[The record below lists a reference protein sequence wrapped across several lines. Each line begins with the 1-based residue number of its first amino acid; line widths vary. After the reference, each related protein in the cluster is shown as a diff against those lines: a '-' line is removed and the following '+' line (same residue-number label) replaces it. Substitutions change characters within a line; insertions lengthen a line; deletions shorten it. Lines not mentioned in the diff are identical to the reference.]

1 MALHRIATCDY
12 RKRLDVTGVTV
23 LLDVRAVNRL
33 FLTLKFSLA
42 TTSAYG
48 PSGVVACRRL
58 GPEVDPFI
66 LNCSRACRKEAG
78 DDCSTKAALA
88 AAKVRGTL
96 RRPGNPNAT
105 LDTLASP
112 ADDVCHH

>member
-1 MALHRIATCDY
+1 MVHPVSLLVGGLGRTLT
-12 RKRLDVTGVTV
+12 RSSSTVRGEKKR
-23 LLDVRAVNRL
+23 AM
-33 FLTLKFSLA
+33 
-42 TTSAYG
+42 
-48 PSGVVACRRL
+48 
-58 GPEVDPFI
+58 I
-66 LNCSRACRKEAG
+66 
-78 DDCSTKAALA
+78 STKAALA